1 MKMFCISDD
10 LDIAV
15 GLKLTGI
22 KTVILDEKS
31 KIDEKIDEIV
41 KDDSIGILIITNNI
55 YQISNEKIDYIKNNR
70 KLPLIVQI

>member
-10 LDIAV
+10 LYIAV

-22 KTVILDEKS
+22 KSVILDEKS

-55 YQISNEKIDYIKNNR
+55 YQISNENIDYIKNNR

>member
-22 KTVILDEKS
+22 KSVILDEKS

>member
-22 KTVILDEKS
+22 KSIIL
-31 KIDEKIDEIV
+31 
-41 KDDSIGILIITNNI
+41 
-55 YQISNEKIDYIKNNR
+55 NEKIDYKPVKGIYSSR
-70 KLPLIVQI
+70 GDAG

>member
-22 KTVILDEKS
+22 KSIILNEKS

>member
-22 KTVILDEKS
+22 KSVILDEKS

-55 YQISNEKIDYIKNNR
+55 YQISNDKIDYIKNNR

>member
-22 KTVILDEKS
+22 KSVILDEKS
-31 KIDEKIDEIV
+31 KIDEKIDEMTTN
-41 KDDSIGILIITNNI
+41 IL
-55 YQISNEKIDYIKNNR
+55 QKKINKFFAELS
-70 KLPLIVQI
+70 K

>member
-22 KTVILDEKS
+22 KSVILDEKS

-41 KDDSIGILIITNNI
+41 KMIQL
-55 YQISNEKIDYIKNNR
+55 
-70 KLPLIVQI
+70 VF